1 MSETARKDLTIRNY
15 YLRVSIGERVNVLD
29 ATALNQPRVHIA
41 EAIRG
46 WAAVVLTAVHHS
58 GFSHISLLRQPGR
71 SSAALAS
78 ARRLLIWLFMEVS
91 DSNADTSKA
100 WLEQCM
106 GLCRRSIEETLK
118 SEPPESLSD
127 ALATCN
133 RLLVGLGVEDM
144 AEVIAAG
151 LLGERKPRSRLW
163 SRGFLERFGL

>member
-1 MSETARKDLTIRNY
+1 
-15 YLRVSIGERVNVLD
+15 VSVLD

-46 WAAVVLTAVHHS
+46 WAAVVLTAVHHT
-58 GFSHISLLRQPGR
+58 GFSHVSLLRRPGR

-78 ARRLLIWLFMEVS
+78 ARRLLIWLFMEVA
-91 DSNADTSKA
+91 DGDVDTSKA

-106 GLCRRSIEETLK
+106 GLCRRSIEEALK
-118 SEPPESLSD
+118 GEPPETLPD
-127 ALATCN
+127 ALATCR
-133 RLLVGLGVEDM
+133 RLIVGLGPEDV

-163 SRGFLERFGL
+163 SKGFLERLGLGQP